1 MLRSLPFLLLSISLG
16 STALAQKRY
25 TLSGTITD
33 VSTGETLIGA
43 SVKLRELPQS
53 GSSSNSYGFY
63 SMAAPE
69 GRYLLSTS
77 YVGYNTVLT
86 RLN

>member
-1 MLRSLPFLLLSISLG
+1 MLRSLPILLLSISLG

-63 SMAAPE
+63 SMAAPKE
-69 GRYLLSTS
+69 GIYSPPPM
-77 YVGYNTVLT
+77 
-86 RLN
+86 